1 MTHLGTHTAATLGAH
16 GTARRRGMSPLS
28 AIGGE
33 SVLTRER
40 SPFRAASA
48 VVGSV
53 ASGQREVR
61 APYQPGR
68 GQSR

>member
-1 MTHLGTHTAATLGAH
+1 MTPLGAHSATLLGAH
-16 GTARRRGMSPLS
+16 GSGRRRGVSPLS
-28 AIGGE
+28 TIGGE

-53 ASGQREVR
+53 ASGQRDVR
-61 APYQPGR
+61 APYEPGR